1 MVCNI
6 HKSRNSYKHMQIVI
20 SPKYQVSYD
29 FVLQIPIIFNVEGET
44 VYQGRMCVPSINTA
58 AGVSAPALPASFNI
72 H

>member
-44 VYQGRMCVPSINTA
+44 VYQGRNTIKRFKTSN
-58 AGVSAPALPASFNI
+58 GEWIVKRYRE
-72 H
+72 